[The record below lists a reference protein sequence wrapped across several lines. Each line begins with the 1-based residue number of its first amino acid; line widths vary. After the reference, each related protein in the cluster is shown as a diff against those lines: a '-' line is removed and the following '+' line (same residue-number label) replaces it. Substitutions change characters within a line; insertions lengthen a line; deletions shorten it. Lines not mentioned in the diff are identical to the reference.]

1 VFVKATMRKETKEKA
16 TRIMLHILI
25 WAVILGLPLYAAR
38 RFRMGGNFL
47 LTYYTITAISAFIFY
62 LNYLFLIPLLFF
74 QKKRSRYYISVLAL
88 VFFFYFISDFT
99 SEHVSTIISK
109 KGNSDQIIRQ
119 PGEERRLRPPP
130 IQMRRPGFVI
140 AMPNAQLIGYTTSSL
155 FMVFLSLGLRVLER
169 QSKIEKMQEEMER
182 ANLNAELALLKNQIS
197 PHFFFNTLNNIYSLI
212 GRNNEDSKNAV
223 IKLAKMMRYVLN
235 ESGQDN
241 RQLSDEIEFM
251 NNYID
256 LMKLRIGSKT
266 RINVNFPTE
275 YRDLM
280 IPHLLFISLIE
291 NAFKYG
297 ISVQE
302 ESYISIDLECRDNNI
317 LFKCENGLPE
327 SNNGPIFASTGIGLE
342 NLKKRLSL
350 LYPGKHELEIDKAK
364 NKFEVN
370 LIIQL

>member
-1 VFVKATMRKETKEKA
+1 VTREKA
-16 TRIMLHILI
+16 TRIILHVLI
-25 WAVILGLPLYAAR
+25 WVVIIGLPIYAAR

-74 QKKRSRYYISVLAL
+74 QKKRYRYYISILAV

-99 SEHVSTIISK
+99 NEHISDIISK
-109 KGNSDQIIRQ
+109 NGNSDQIIRS
-119 PGEERRLRPPP
+119 PGEERRMKPPP

-140 AMPNAQLIGYTTSSL
+140 AMPNAQLIGYTLSSL

-169 QSKIEKMQEEMER
+169 QSKIEKIQEEMEK
-182 ANLNAELALLKNQIS
+182 AKLNAELTLLKNQIS

-212 GRNNEDSKNAV
+212 GRNNEDSKDAV
-223 IKLAKMMRYVLN
+223 IKLSKMMRYVLN
-235 ESGQDN
+235 ESGSDN
-241 RQLSDEIEFM
+241 KLLSDEVEFM

-266 RINVNFPTE
+266 RISVNFPTE
-275 YRDLM
+275 NKNLM

-302 ESYISIDLECRDNNI
+302 ESFVNINLECGGNNI

-327 SNNGPIFASTGIGLE
+327 SNTGPIFASTGIGLE
-342 NLKKRLSL
+342 NLKKRLGL
-350 LYPGKHELEIDKAK
+350 LYPGRHELLIDKAK

-370 LIIQL
+370 LTIRL

>member
-1 VFVKATMRKETKEKA
+1 MRKVTNEKT
-16 TRIMLHILI
+16 TRIILHFLI
-25 WAVILGLPLYAAR
+25 WAVILGLPIYAAR
-38 RFRMGGNFL
+38 RFQMGSNFL
-47 LTYYTITAISAFIFY
+47 LTYYTITAISALIFY
-62 LNYLFLIPLLFF
+62 INYLFLIPVLFF
-74 QKKRSRYYISVLAL
+74 QKKRYRYYISVLAL
-88 VFFFYFISDFT
+88 VFFFYFISDFANEQI
-99 SEHVSTIISK
+99 SNIISK
-109 KGNSDQIIRQ
+109 NGNSDQIIRQ
-119 PGEERRLRPPP
+119 PGEERRLSLPPF
-130 IQMRRPGFVI
+130 QMRKRRFII
-140 AMPNAQLIGYTTSSL
+140 AVPNAHFIGYTTSSI

-169 QSKIEKMQEEMER
+169 QSKIEKMQEEMGK
-182 ANLNAELALLKNQIS
+182 AKLNAELALLKNQIS

-223 IKLAKMMRYVLN
+223 IKLSKLMRYLLN
-235 ESGQDN
+235 ESGEDN
-241 RQLSDEIEFM
+241 KLLSDEIEFM

-256 LMKLRIGSKT
+256 LMKLRIGAKT
-266 RINVNFPTE
+266 ILNVNFPNV
-275 YRDLM
+275 YKDLM
-280 IPHLLFISLIE
+280 IPYLLFVSLIE

-302 ESYISIDLECRDNNI
+302 ESYVNISLECGENNI

-350 LYPGKHELEIDKAK
+350 LYPGRHELEINRTK